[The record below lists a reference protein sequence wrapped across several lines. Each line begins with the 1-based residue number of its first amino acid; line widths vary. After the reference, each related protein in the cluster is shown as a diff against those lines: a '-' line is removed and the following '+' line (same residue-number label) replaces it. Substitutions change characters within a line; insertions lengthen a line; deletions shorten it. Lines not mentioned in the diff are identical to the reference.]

1 MNIFATEVPPS
12 EGQRKA
18 SFYSRY
24 AMLPD
29 DVRYQS
35 RVIEPQENEQDAG
48 RLQVG
53 IISMESNAQ
62 L

>member
-1 MNIFATEVPPS
+1 MNIFSTEIPLS

-29 DVRYQS
+29 DIRYQS
-35 RVIEPQENEQDAG
+35 RIIEPKENDQDD
-48 RLQVG
+48 
-53 IISMESNAQ
+53 N
-62 L
+62 